1 MTPMKGAPTC
11 KLCGHAHDLG
21 ASHIFDGPKQ
31 PLSPPAEH
39 EAPMTEAERKRY
51 DELKSSALVHWA
63 IVGEA
68 LTEIR
73 DNRLYREEHPT
84 FEAFCSDVL
93 GFSRQHA
100 YRLIAGAAV
109 AGILSPMG
117 DKEDLTERTVRPLA
131 GLPAEQAREVYKA
144 TVDRV
149 GPAPRAR
156 DIEATL
162 KPAPVERT
170 LPAVFGSASMTH
182 HDDDPAAT
190 ADALTPAEEEAD
202 QLGEAGQRLADAF
215 AILEPMV
222 PKAALRAP
230 APPPASVSDIHASLE
245 RAGERLADAF
255 EQTQRLGP
263 TERADRRQLN
273 NDLSTLARAVARLQ
287 QLLALK

>member
-162 KPAPVERT
+162 KPAPVER
-170 LPAVFGSASMTH
+170 
-182 HDDDPAAT
+182 
-190 ADALTPAEEEAD
+190 ALTPAEEEAD